1 MEDIP
6 VDVKAAVLDQ
16 KVSDLKEIVLK
27 LEEAIER
34 INDVNSN
41 VTKMLVAH
49 EERINNNEHNTQ
61 ALFEKVWE
69 INKSNDSI
77 DKKIMEVEKK
87 FNDEHQTVKDS
98 IRTIQVSTSAAFLV
112 VVFAGFIITNNHFFS
127 NLLELGKPDQT
138 PLTNPPTYGRVVQP

>member
-1 MEDIP
+1 MGELQIDA
-6 VDVKAAVLDQ
+6 KAAVLDQ
-16 KVSDLKEIVLK
+16 KVTDLKEIVLK

-69 INKSNDSI
+69 INKSNDNI
-77 DKKIMEVEKK
+77 DKKIIETESK
-87 FNDEHQTVKDS
+87 FNSKLQKINEAIYNT
-98 IRTIQVSTSAAFLV
+98 QVRVSAAFV
-112 VVFAGFIITNNHFFS
+112 VIIFSGFIITNASFFS
-127 NLLELGKPDQT
+127 NLLELGKPDPD
-138 PLTNPPTYGRVVQP
+138 PLTNHTTHGRVVPR